1 MSFIV
6 NDTLGNPYALVV
18 DPGGASYTLTAVID
32 QSPSQNDNSI
42 SITALALISSALRLI
57 GVVASGEA
65 VDTSAASDSL
75 MVLNQMIDGWNADRL
90 AIFGTTYADYAL
102 IPGQQA
108 YTIGPGG
115 DFNTNRPASID
126 SMSVIL
132 LDNPSNPIEIPLSS
146 FTVEQW
152 QTELTVKAVNSTFPQ
167 IYYDDGGF
175 PLRTINLW
183 PLPNIANRLRIYSW
197 QPLGLSTRL
206 TTVLSF
212 PPGYAEAFRY
222 NLAVRLGAEF
232 AAPVSPTVQQ
242 IAVQSLG
249 RIKSM
254 NAPELLLRS
263 DLANGYGNWNARAE
277 LFGLPY

>member
-1 MSFIV
+1 MSFIA
-6 NDTLGNPYALVV
+6 NDSLGNPFSIVI
-18 DPGGASYTLTAVID
+18 DPGGASFTITPVID
-32 QSPSQNDNSI
+32 QSPSQNDNSV

-75 MVLNQMIDGWNADRL
+75 MVLVQMIDGWNADRL
-90 AIFGTTYADYAL
+90 AIFGTDYADYAL

-132 LDNPSNPIEIPLSS
+132 LDNPSNPIELRLSS
-146 FTVEQW
+146 YTVEQW

-167 IYYDDGGF
+167 VYYDDGGF
-175 PLRTINLW
+175 PLRTIYLY
-183 PLPNIANRLRIYSW
+183 PSPNVANRLRIYSW
-197 QPLGLSTRL
+197 QPLGLPTRL

-222 NLAVRLGAEF
+222 NLAVRLAAEF
-232 AAPVSPTVQQ
+232 ASPVSPTVQQ

-263 DLANGYGNWNARAE
+263 DLAHGYGSWNAKAE
-277 LFGLPY
+277 FFGLPY